1 MITGLDH
8 RVLHEY
14 PWPIADAWKRVLNAR
29 PGADRL
35 RQQRVC
41 IGVIV
46 RWLCAV
52 TLAEYRL
59 GPTDPKTDRFVDE
72 KLREFSDGSWRLIL
86 NNLTALIKTRRRRFC
101 DDLVFGMR
109 DDAGNEGPLQVA
121 LIQAIAARN
130 NEAHTKDSTPSG
142 EFAHCQRFQEALTQV
157 LSEAAFLASYRA
169 FTADVS
175 AGTNGRHTGRGQCL
189 AGDGLSED
197 VDMSE
202 PLLKDAVYWIRPDAR
217 SALLL
222 HPYVAADRDGNG
234 DVAVLV
240 CDRVVGGTIS
250 LSSPSHPN
258 RDKEFSLHAAKWVE
272 IDERLGG
279 LRYPRPL
286 PEARVLEVPAAALG
300 PAAQPPA
307 GPAPTSIDNP
317 LTTLFEILE
326 PLGSGGMARVF
337 RARDRR
343 TGAECAVKVIHH
355 DLVSSPVAI
364 ERFQR
369 EYRDLSAIASDH
381 VVPVMAEGTLAD
393 GRRWIQMGLMCGS
406 LQQSVQAGG
415 QPLAVLLPWA
425 EQMLRAVVAL
435 HAANII
441 HRDIKPS
448 NFLVDNQGRV
458 RLSDLGV
465 AFRPGDPSLTLTG
478 EGVGT
483 ARYMAPETRQSGLCT
498 PRSDLWSLALTLHE
512 LHTGVWVPHPGE
524 GVNGVFGAFLRC
536 LGAPSPTARPSDA
549 QATNML
555 AQALR
560 EDLKGAVPT
569 ASPAASPPSSSTER
583 APNVAAVSLA
593 IPAAAA
599 TGALAA
605 GVIAL
610 AVLGSAG
617 AGHGGKALGRAL
629 GQAALAGA
637 LRGKRGRR

>member
-14 PWPIADAWKRVLNAR
+14 PSPIAHAWKRVLNAR

-59 GPTDPKTDRFVDE
+59 GPTDPKADRFLDE
-72 KLREFSDGSWRLIL
+72 KLRDFSDGSWRLVV
-86 NNLTALIKTRRRRFC
+86 NNLAALIQTRRRRFC
-101 DDLVFGMR
+101 DELIFGMR
-109 DDAGNEGPLQVA
+109 DDAGNDGPLQLA

-130 NEAHTKDSTPSG
+130 NEAHTKDSTPAG
-142 EFAHCQRFQEALTQV
+142 ELAHCQRFQAALTQV
-157 LSEAAFLASYRA
+157 LSEASFLASYRA

-189 AGDGLSED
+189 TGDGLSED
-197 VDMSE
+197 VDVSE

-222 HPYVAADRDGNG
+222 YPYVAADRDGSG

-240 CDRVVGGTIS
+240 CDQVVGDTIR
-250 LSSPSHPN
+250 LNSPSHPH
-258 RDKEFSLHAAKWVE
+258 RDKEFRLHPAKWVE
-272 IDERLGG
+272 LDERLGG
-279 LRYPRPL
+279 LRY
-286 PEARVLEVPAAALG
+286 ARAVSDATILERATTAPA
-300 PAAQPPA
+300 PAAQTPA
-307 GPAPTSIDNP
+307 GPAPAPIENP
-317 LTTLFEILE
+317 LTTLFEIYE

-337 RARDRR
+337 RARDRQ
-343 TGAECAVKVIHH
+343 TGAECAVKVMHH

-393 GRRWIQMGLMCGS
+393 GRRWIQMGLMSGS
-406 LQQSVQAGG
+406 LQQQVRPQG
-415 QPLAVLLPWA
+415 QPLAGLLPWA

-435 HAANII
+435 HTANII

-448 NFLVDNQGRV
+448 NFLVDNQGQV

-483 ARYMAPETRQSGLCT
+483 ARYMAPETRQSGICT
-498 PRSDLWSLALTLHE
+498 VRSDLWSLALTLHE
-512 LHTGVWVPHPGE
+512 LHTGVWVPRPGD

-536 LGAPSPTARPSDA
+536 LGAPSPTARPTDA
-549 QATNML
+549 QATIML

-560 EDLKGAVPT
+560 EDLKGGVAAPR
-569 ASPAASPPSSSTER
+569 ASPPSSSPDM
-583 APNVAAVSLA
+583 ASNIAAVGLA
-593 IPAAAA
+593 MPAAAA

-610 AVLGSAG
+610 AVLGG
-617 AGHGGKALGRAL
+617 AGGGRGGNALGRAI
-629 GQAALAGA
+629 GKAAVQGA
-637 LRGKRGRR
+637 MGRKKGRR

>member
-8 RVLHEY
+8 RVIHEY
-14 PWPIADAWKRVLNAR
+14 PSPIAQAWKRVLNAR

-59 GPTDPKTDRFVDE
+59 GPTDPKTDRFVDD
-72 KLREFSDGSWRLIL
+72 KLREFSDGSWRLVL
-86 NNLTALIKTRRRRFC
+86 NNLCSLIKARRRRFC

-109 DDAGNEGPLQVA
+109 DDAGNEGPLQLA
-121 LIQAIAARN
+121 LVQAIAARN
-130 NEAHTKDSTPSG
+130 NEAHTKDSTPAG
-142 EFAHCQRFQEALTQV
+142 ELAHCQRFQDALVQV
-157 LSEAAFLASYRA
+157 LGEASFLASYRA

-175 AGTNGRHTGRGQCL
+175 PGTNGRHTGRGQCL
-189 AGDGLSED
+189 TGDGLSED
-197 VDMSE
+197 VDVSE
-202 PLLKDAVYWIRPDAR
+202 PLLKDAVYWIHPDAR

-222 HPYVAADRDGNG
+222 YPYVAADRDGNG
-234 DVAVLV
+234 DIAVLV
-240 CDRVVGGTIS
+240 CEQVIGDTIR
-250 LSSPSHPN
+250 LNSPSHPH
-258 RDKEFSLHAAKWVE
+258 RAKEFRAHPAKWLD

-279 LRYPRPL
+279 LRYHGPAPVSV
-286 PEARVLEVPAAALG
+286 PAEPSTAPGPTPQSAAAPAAA
-300 PAAQPPA
+300 P
-307 GPAPTSIDNP
+307 IENP
-317 LTTLFEILE
+317 LTALFEIYE

-337 RARDRR
+337 RARDRQ
-343 TGAECAVKVIHH
+343 TGVECAVKVMHH

-381 VVPVMAEGTLAD
+381 VVPVIAEGTLAD
-393 GRRWIQMGLMCGS
+393 GRRWIQMGLMSGS
-406 LQQSVQAGG
+406 LQQRVRPQG
-415 QPLAVLLPWA
+415 QPLADVLPWA
-425 EQMLRAVVAL
+425 EQMLRAVVSL

-448 NFLVDNQGRV
+448 NFLVDDRGQV
-458 RLSDLGV
+458 RISDLGV
-465 AFRPGDPSLTLTG
+465 ALRPGDPSLTLTG

-498 PRSDLWSLALTLHE
+498 VRSDLFSLAMTLHE
-512 LHTGVWVPHPGE
+512 LHTGAWVARPGE

-536 LGAPSPTARPSDA
+536 LGAPSPTARPTDA

-560 EDLKGAVPT
+560 EDLKGGVA
-569 ASPAASPPSSSTER
+569 APAASPP
-583 APNVAAVSLA
+583 APASDPASNLAAAGLA
-593 IPAAAA
+593 MPAAAA

-610 AVLGSAG
+610 AVLGG
-617 AGHGGKALGRAL
+617 AGGGRGGNALGRAM
-629 GQAALAGA
+629 GKAAVQGA
-637 LRGKRGRR
+637 LGRKKGGR